1 MRSRGQSPASYKPKT
16 HQAINRHSRAREN
29 DDKGPGW
36 PFPLIGNSLYRLRQR
51 LPAMV
56 GQRMNDG

>member
-36 PFPLIGNSLYRLRQR
+36 PFPLIGNSLYRAAPEAARDGW
-51 LPAMV
+51 PA
-56 GQRMNDG
+56 DE